1 MKQLWWTFVSTEEE
15 GRRKREGRMEE
26 GWIWRKSVVRR
37 EGGKG
42 KEERRKGKKGGRRV
56 SEDLE

>member
-1 MKQLWWTFVSTEEE
+1 MSTEEE
-15 GRRKREGRMEE
+15 GRREREGRMED
-26 GWIWRKSVVRR
+26 GWIWRKSEVRR